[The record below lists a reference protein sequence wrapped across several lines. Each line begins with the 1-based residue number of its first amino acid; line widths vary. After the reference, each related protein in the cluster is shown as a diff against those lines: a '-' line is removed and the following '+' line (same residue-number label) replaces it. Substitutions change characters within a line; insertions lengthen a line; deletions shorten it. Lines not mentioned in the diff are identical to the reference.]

1 MSEHKGHR
9 IEVGVY
15 GPDLEKNDQL
25 LFNLSGIHNLA
36 LECLD
41 CNEVIVDYD
50 ITPLMTVAEARN
62 LISDAIKEIL
72 V

>member
-1 MSEHKGHR
+1 MSEHKGHH

-15 GPDLEKNDQL
+15 GPDLEKNDAL
-25 LFNLSGIHNLA
+25 LFNNSKIHNLA

-41 CNEVIVDYD
+41 CSEVIVDYD

-62 LISDAIKEIL
+62 LISEAIKEIL

>member
-1 MSEHKGHR
+1 MSEHRGHTV
-9 IEVGVY
+9 EVGVY
-15 GPDLEKNDQL
+15 GTDLKKDDYL
-25 LFNLSGIHNLA
+25 LFDNSKIHNLA

-50 ITPLMTVAEARN
+50 ITEDMPILKARY
-62 LISDAIKEIL
+62 LISEAIKEIL

>member
-1 MSEHKGHR
+1 
-9 IEVGVY
+9 
-15 GPDLEKNDQL
+15 L
-25 LFNLSGIHNLA
+25 LFDHSGIHNLA

>member
-1 MSEHKGHR
+1 MPSQHRGHE

-15 GPDLEKNDQL
+15 GADLAHNDQL
-25 LFNLSGIHNLA
+25 LFDHSGIHNLA

-41 CNEVIVDYD
+41 CSEVIVDYD

-62 LISDAIKEIL
+62 LISEAIKEIL
-72 V
+72 

>member
-1 MSEHKGHR
+1 MSEHRGHH

-25 LFNLSGIHNLA
+25 LFDNSGIHNLA

-62 LISDAIKEIL
+62 LISEAIKEIL

>member
-1 MSEHKGHR
+1 MSEHKGHH

-15 GPDLEKNDQL
+15 GPDLKKNDAL
-25 LFNLSGIHNLA
+25 LFNNSKIHNLA

-41 CNEVIVDYD
+41 CSEVIVDYD
-50 ITPLMTVAEARN
+50 ITEEMTVAKARN

>member
-1 MSEHKGHR
+1 MSEHKGHH

-25 LFNLSGIHNLA
+25 LLDHSGIHNLA

-41 CNEVIVDYD
+41 CSEVIVDYD

-62 LISDAIKEIL
+62 LISEAIKEIL

>member
-1 MSEHKGHR
+1 MSEHRGHH

-15 GPDLEKNDQL
+15 GPDLEKNDEL
-25 LFNLSGIHNLA
+25 LFDHSGIHNLA

-41 CNEVIVDYD
+41 CSEVIVDYD

-62 LISDAIKEIL
+62 LISEAIKEIL